1 MIKKIADILR
11 GFMNEEASK
20 LAKYNLKHAPTIGT
34 MYEGLSAEILN
45 KAIPPELNLQVVDGF
60 ITDGKDYLSGQIDC
74 MLVRGAGEN
83 VPYTDSF
90 KWHVKDV
97 LAVFEVKKNLYSK
110 ELIDSFYKLRQA
122 TESYSEYLFNGTEE
136 RNKTIDLEPS
146 YRKFSQLTGI
156 AAPKYHD
163 REQLSL
169 ENQLIYT
176 TIFMEQLTPLKI
188 VIGYDG
194 FSSEYGLREGL
205 VKFIEEK
212 GVGHGYGVPAFPNL
226 IICGEHSL
234 IKATGHPYIAPMRDG
249 YWDFMLSSKYN
260 PILLMLELI
269 WTKLS
274 LEFDIKFHWG
284 DGLEEEVLNEFLR
297 AKAVFNGAQGGWML
311 KYDEISKETLDAR
324 KSTIEWQPVE
334 VSLPAFTI
342 FQRLCYEDV
351 SISAPNFIE
360 FAIKECSSVTNLVDE
375 LLSTNCVALD
385 GNNITLIT
393 ERLGTIITPDGKY
406 MVAEDNSGQLTAWV
420 NSTYNP
426 K

>member
-11 GFMNEEASK
+11 GFMNEEANK

-97 LAVFEVKKNLYSK
+97 MAVFEVKKNLYSK

-311 KYDEISKETLDAR
+311 KYDELSKETLDAR

-342 FQRLCYEDV
+342 FQTLCYEDV

-360 FAIKECSSVTNLVDE
+360 FAIKECSSITNLVDE

-385 GNNITLIT
+385 GDDITLIT
-393 ERLGTIITPDGKY
+393 ERLGTVITPDGKY